1 MWKVSS
7 PSRWSE
13 PWMICRCCASWPQ
26 RRLRRPIPRNP
37 CNCMRRFILIAGL
50 CGLLPGA
57 AVSADQRPPKPPP
70 ARKAAN
76 AKAKAAA
83 KAQEAREPESKEAP
97 PALERWSRMTPEE
110 RGRALARLS
119 PERRRELQQKLQ
131 EFRNL
136 PPEQKQQLGERY
148 RAFSQL
154 PPDRQNHAR
163 ELFRQFNSL
172 PDDRRPL
179 VKQEYEQLRAMP
191 ESEREVRMNSEAF
204 RSRYSPSE
212 QQMLRD
218 LSQTFGSPR

>member
-1 MWKVSS
+1 MSG
-7 PSRWSE
+7 
-13 PWMICRCCASWPQ
+13 
-26 RRLRRPIPRNP
+26 
-37 CNCMRRFILIAGL
+37 MRHLLLIAGL
-50 CGLLPGA
+50 CALLPGV
-57 AVSADQRPPKPPP
+57 AVCAEPRPPKLPP
-70 ARKAAN
+70 AKKAGNAKGGKAPKAN
-76 AKAKAAA
+76 AR
-83 KAQEAREPESKEAP
+83 AQEAPRAEAKEAP
-97 PALERWSRMTPEE
+97 PNIERWNRMTPEE
-110 RGRALARLS
+110 RGQALAKLP

-136 PPEQKQQLGERY
+136 PPEQKEQLGERY

-154 PPDRQNHAR
+154 PPERQNHAR

-172 PDDRRPL
+172 PEDRRPV

-191 ESEREVRMNSEAF
+191 EAERNGRMNSEAF